1 MGRSA
6 DASAIRS
13 VARCQG
19 MRSLPVIAAILVAA
33 CTAPSTAPAPADGA
47 SAPGLRAT
55 FILANAAGLVALD
68 SSCRALGRIVELK
81 PVEAP
86 STPALHPDGSRLAFA
101 VTRDSATAGF
111 GTDIVEVKLDGTGLR
126 TLLEHDAENVFYASP
141 RYDPG
146 GTAIYVHRR
155 AAVIRDGAY
164 VGNEDTI
171 ERVDLATG
179 QRRTVV
185 RDAADPAISPNGARL
200 VYVKLRDSQPE
211 TLWTA
216 SLPEGADARPFFR
229 ANETFFWVMTPRFSP
244 SGDRVLFSAA
254 GRALGG
260 EAAPPLQR
268 PGVHARELG
277 SRGMATTAVYS
288 EVLRGGL
295 RPPAGTPRVHR
306 HVLVVAAPDRRG
318 EHAVDELR
326 RGLRAEELRELDGLV
341 DDHARGRV
349 AAVAELVERDAQDIA
364 VDARH
369 LVDRELGRE
378 GPDLLVEVAAV
389 LQDALDDVPGEG
401 AGLL

>member
-1 MGRSA
+1 
-6 DASAIRS
+6 
-13 VARCQG
+13 

-68 SSCRALGRIVELK
+68 SSCRALGRIVELQ

-254 GRALGG
+254 GRAPGG
-260 EAAPPLQR
+260 EATPPLQPPR
-268 PGVHARELG
+268 VHARELG

-295 RPPAGTPRVHR
+295 RPPADTPRTVGKLAH
-306 HVLVVAAPDRRG
+306 LGMPSDLFISPA
-318 EHAVDELR
+318 
-326 RGLRAEELRELDGLV
+326 DGS
-341 DDHARGRV
+341 RM
-349 AAVAELVERDAQDIA
+349 
-364 VDARH
+364 
-369 LVDRELGRE
+369 
-378 GPDLLVEVAAV
+378 EVAT
-389 LQDALDDVPGEG
+389 QTGDDAIPTWSPDGKRIAYVGVGTFAILTLADGSTEVCAQGEDFFFG
-401 AGLL
+401 DPIWVKER

>member
-1 MGRSA
+1 
-6 DASAIRS
+6 
-13 VARCQG
+13 

-68 SSCRALGRIVELK
+68 SSCRALGRIVELQ

-185 RDAADPAISPNGARL
+185 RDAADPAISPDGARL

-244 SGDRVLFSAA
+244 SGDRILFSAA
-254 GRALGG
+254 GRVTSFAAGPGKLAHLGMPSDLFISP
-260 EAAPPLQR
+260 AD
-268 PGVHARELG
+268 G
-277 SRGMATTAVYS
+277 SRM
-288 EVLRGGL
+288 
-295 RPPAGTPRVHR
+295 
-306 HVLVVAAPDRRG
+306 
-318 EHAVDELR
+318 
-326 RGLRAEELRELDGLV
+326 
-341 DDHARGRV
+341 
-349 AAVAELVERDAQDIA
+349 
-364 VDARH
+364 
-369 LVDRELGRE
+369 
-378 GPDLLVEVAAV
+378 EVAT
-389 LQDALDDVPGEG
+389 QTGDDAIPTWSPDGKRIAYVGVGTFAILTLADGSTEVCAQGEDFFFG
-401 AGLL
+401 DPIWVKER

>member
-1 MGRSA
+1 
-6 DASAIRS
+6 
-13 VARCQG
+13 

-68 SSCRALGRIVELK
+68 SSCRALGRIVELQ

-185 RDAADPAISPNGARL
+185 RDAADPAISPDGARL

-244 SGDRVLFSAA
+244 SGDRILFSAA
-254 GRALGG
+254 GRVTSLAAGPGKLAHLGMPSDLFISP
-260 EAAPPLQR
+260 AD
-268 PGVHARELG
+268 G
-277 SRGMATTAVYS
+277 SRM
-288 EVLRGGL
+288 
-295 RPPAGTPRVHR
+295 
-306 HVLVVAAPDRRG
+306 
-318 EHAVDELR
+318 
-326 RGLRAEELRELDGLV
+326 
-341 DDHARGRV
+341 
-349 AAVAELVERDAQDIA
+349 
-364 VDARH
+364 
-369 LVDRELGRE
+369 
-378 GPDLLVEVAAV
+378 EVAT
-389 LQDALDDVPGEG
+389 QTGDDAIPTWSPDGKRIAYVGVGTFAILTLADGSTEVCAQGEDFFFG
-401 AGLL
+401 DPIWVKER

>member
-1 MGRSA
+1 
-6 DASAIRS
+6 
-13 VARCQG
+13 

-68 SSCRALGRIVELK
+68 SSCRALGRIVELQ

-141 RYDPG
+141 RYEPG

-254 GRALGG
+254 GRVTSLAAGPGKLAHLGMPSDLFISP
-260 EAAPPLQR
+260 AD
-268 PGVHARELG
+268 G
-277 SRGMATTAVYS
+277 SRM
-288 EVLRGGL
+288 
-295 RPPAGTPRVHR
+295 
-306 HVLVVAAPDRRG
+306 
-318 EHAVDELR
+318 
-326 RGLRAEELRELDGLV
+326 
-341 DDHARGRV
+341 
-349 AAVAELVERDAQDIA
+349 
-364 VDARH
+364 
-369 LVDRELGRE
+369 
-378 GPDLLVEVAAV
+378 EVAT
-389 LQDALDDVPGEG
+389 QTGDDAIPTWSPDGKRIAYVGVGTFAILTLADGSTEVCAQGEDFFFG
-401 AGLL
+401 DPIWVKER

>member
-1 MGRSA
+1 
-6 DASAIRS
+6 
-13 VARCQG
+13 

-68 SSCRALGRIVELK
+68 SSCRALGRIVELQ

-254 GRALGG
+254 GRVTSLAAGPGKLAHLGMPSDLFISP
-260 EAAPPLQR
+260 AD
-268 PGVHARELG
+268 G
-277 SRGMATTAVYS
+277 SRM
-288 EVLRGGL
+288 
-295 RPPAGTPRVHR
+295 
-306 HVLVVAAPDRRG
+306 
-318 EHAVDELR
+318 
-326 RGLRAEELRELDGLV
+326 
-341 DDHARGRV
+341 
-349 AAVAELVERDAQDIA
+349 
-364 VDARH
+364 
-369 LVDRELGRE
+369 
-378 GPDLLVEVAAV
+378 EVAT
-389 LQDALDDVPGEG
+389 QTGDDAIPTWSPDGKRIAYVGVGTFAILTLADGSTEVCAQGEDFFFG
-401 AGLL
+401 DPIWVKER

>member
-1 MGRSA
+1 
-6 DASAIRS
+6 
-13 VARCQG
+13 

-68 SSCRALGRIVELK
+68 SSCRALGRIVELQ

-244 SGDRVLFSAA
+244 SGDRILFSAA
-254 GRALGG
+254 GRVTSLAAGPGKLAHLGMPSDLFISP
-260 EAAPPLQR
+260 AD
-268 PGVHARELG
+268 G
-277 SRGMATTAVYS
+277 SRM
-288 EVLRGGL
+288 
-295 RPPAGTPRVHR
+295 
-306 HVLVVAAPDRRG
+306 
-318 EHAVDELR
+318 
-326 RGLRAEELRELDGLV
+326 
-341 DDHARGRV
+341 
-349 AAVAELVERDAQDIA
+349 
-364 VDARH
+364 
-369 LVDRELGRE
+369 
-378 GPDLLVEVAAV
+378 EVAT
-389 LQDALDDVPGEG
+389 QTGDDAIPTWSPDGKRIAYVGVGTFAILTLADGSTEVCAQGEDFFFG
-401 AGLL
+401 DPIWVKER

>member
-1 MGRSA
+1 
-6 DASAIRS
+6 
-13 VARCQG
+13 

-68 SSCRALGRIVELK
+68 SSCRALGRIVELQ

-185 RDAADPAISPNGARL
+185 RDAADPAISPDGARL

-254 GRALGG
+254 GRVTSLAAGPGKLAHLGMPSDLFISP
-260 EAAPPLQR
+260 AD
-268 PGVHARELG
+268 G
-277 SRGMATTAVYS
+277 SRM
-288 EVLRGGL
+288 
-295 RPPAGTPRVHR
+295 
-306 HVLVVAAPDRRG
+306 
-318 EHAVDELR
+318 
-326 RGLRAEELRELDGLV
+326 
-341 DDHARGRV
+341 
-349 AAVAELVERDAQDIA
+349 
-364 VDARH
+364 
-369 LVDRELGRE
+369 
-378 GPDLLVEVAAV
+378 EVAT
-389 LQDALDDVPGEG
+389 QTGDDAIPTWSPDGKRIAYVGVGTFAILTLADGSTEVCAQGEDFFFG
-401 AGLL
+401 DPIWVKER